1 MGWGSYHSPSRSPGN
16 GGGHALSAGANQGR
30 ATTPRF
36 TKNNKQNNYYT
47 HTYSVYSA
55 VIYCDISILELCYCI
70 FFYFYLDIDVLFLFM
85 SYFLIHV
92 VHCELVEPDGI

>member
-1 MGWGSYHSPSRSPGN
+1 MGQLPLALAVSWKRGWPRLVSWGQSG
-16 GGGHALSAGANQGR
+16 QGDH
-30 ATTPRF
+30 TPRF